1 MGRVPV
7 TDIRKDFHVARC
19 DWEVSAFCGSL
30 HRMRD
35 DIVRELEMIDCPEH
49 IIREA
54 DSLLRKGIENN
65 GLTYTNRTLRH
76 TVLVIGTASS
86 AAEFFNSLTHE
97 SRHLEAHIADTF
109 SLDPFGEEICYIAGE
124 IAANLF
130 PLAQPY
136 LCYNSSSELT

>member
-1 MGRVPV
+1 MRN
-7 TDIRKDFHVARC
+7 DI
-19 DWEVSAFCGSL
+19 
-30 HRMRD
+30 
-35 DIVRELEMIDCPEH
+35 IRELERIDCPAH
-49 IIREA
+49 IVREA

-65 GLTYTNRTLRH
+65 WLTYTNRTLRH

-124 IAANLF
+124 FAKSIYPLTKLF
-130 PLAQPY
+130 
-136 LCYNSSSELT
+136 LCDRGSCQNQVESS